1 VREKAGL
8 PEPVGAVRRCG
19 FDWPGRPLRGAGQ
32 PWAGIAERHPGATAA
47 MDMMPARPVGRN
59 GQQAFTLSLILFISP
74 LTTGRFP
81 QTGEA
86 G

>member
-1 VREKAGL
+1 
-8 PEPVGAVRRCG
+8 
-19 FDWPGRPLRGAGQ
+19 
-32 PWAGIAERHPGATAA
+32 